1 MANPTVLRWQG
12 PTTWSNGNPFTQA
25 DYAGYE
31 VQVNGQAAVAL
42 PVQWAP
48 SNQYSLELASLAA
61 IEAEEG
67 EIRVFSVALRTVAS
81 NGLTSDWSAPLSFSL
96 DLRTPNPPTSLAVA

>member
-1 MANPTVLRWQG
+1 MANPTVIRWQG
-12 PTTWSNGNPFTQA
+12 PTTWSNGDPFTQA

-31 VQVNGQAAVAL
+31 VAVNGAPAVAL

-61 IEAEEG
+61 VEAEEG
-67 EIRVFSVALRTVAS
+67 EIRNFTVRIRTVAS
-81 NGLTSDWSAPLSFSL
+81 SGSTSDWSAPLSFSL
-96 DLRTPNPPTSLAVA
+96 DLRVPNPPQSLAVA